1 MSEEKKENPMESS
14 TPYDDAFRTMETKCD
29 DLLIPFVN
37 HIFGEKYDKRAIIKR
52 LRNEE
57 FIEHKNGSM
66 EKKITDSSFEIIFD
80 EMIKKYHIECE
91 SSRYDGSILIRI
103 FEYDSQIARTDV
115 EGDLYKV
122 IFDFPNTGLLLL
134 RKTER
139 TPENALI
146 ELKMPDGNAASYKV
160 PFLRIWDY
168 SIDEIFEHRLYMLIP
183 FYIFKYENELDTID
197 GNTQELS
204 NLLEEYKKI
213 RARLDKENENGNL
226 SAISLSVIIK
236 LTHRVAYNLTM
247 KRKNIQ
253 KKVGDLMGGHVIDL
267 PEFKIYDN
275 GKADGIAEGK
285 AEGIRIFIEDKLED
299 GIPEE
304 TIVEK
309 LKKRY
314 DLPKEKAKEYIERYR
329 SAVEVNK

>member
-1 MSEEKKENPMESS
+1 MS
-14 TPYDDAFRTMETKCD
+14 
-29 DLLIPFVN
+29 
-37 HIFGEKYDKRAIIKR
+37 
-52 LRNEE
+52 
-57 FIEHKNGSM
+57 
-66 EKKITDSSFEIIFD
+66 
-80 EMIKKYHIECE
+80 
-91 SSRYDGSILIRI
+91 
-103 FEYDSQIARTDV
+103 
-115 EGDLYKV
+115 
-122 IFDFPNTGLLLL
+122 
-134 RKTER
+134 
-139 TPENALI
+139 
-146 ELKMPDGNAASYKV
+146 
-160 PFLRIWDY
+160 
-168 SIDEIFEHRLYMLIP
+168 
-183 FYIFKYENELDTID
+183 
-197 GNTQELS
+197 
-204 NLLEEYKKI
+204 
-213 RARLDKENENGNL
+213 L

-275 GKADGIAEGK
+275 GKADGIAEG
-285 AEGIRIFIEDKLED
+285 IRIFIEDKLED